1 LNQLRV
7 DGLVLLGRGPPGQ
20 RLTGATGAPDR
31 LVTAPVVA
39 EQADARGRERLD
51 VLGRNDLA
59 GAELLHCLS
68 EAAHVGGNDRQ
79 AVADRQR
86 EDARGIHAPPV
97 RQYDDRCVRK
107 HVLHLAVRQVAET
120 PVDPLTYAEL
130 ARELLQRLDGVE
142 RIAGDDQPHVR
153 AIARHEWKRAEQQ
166 IDALVRADQTE
177 EEERLPRP
185 TAVADGSRALED
197 WMRNPHD
204 PRAGHAEL
212 RELVGSAPRMH
223 DDAVD
228 GLEHPQQRLSSPGEH
243 AGEVVRRE
251 DNRPFDADSA
261 QPAQIRLGPDEPLH
275 VDDVGR
281 EAIEPPAG
289 APHGRAVFDGFQ
301 RQPRPRA
308 RGPSEERRAERKE
321 KLFAPVTGRF
331 RRLAEAERRGQE
343 RDFVAARGKRCGEPV
358 VVRRRVRSCIDE
370 CHAHRPMVA
379 RAIKRIADP
388 ILAFFLLLLFSP
400 VLLAIVVWILLD
412 TGRPVLYTQVRAGK
426 DARPFRMLKFRTMV
440 RDAVERG
447 RAEGLSEDPYG
458 IVPDDPRIT
467 SSGRFLRRTSLDEL
481 PQLVHVLL
489 GQMSL
494 VGPRPD
500 LVEQVANY
508 DEQDR
513 RRLEVRPGITG
524 WSQVQGRDEI
534 PWPERFEQDAWYV
547 ENWSLGLD
555 LKILLRTL
563 TQPFREE
570 PVPVEDTMNIERA
583 RRASSAPRP

>member
-1 LNQLRV
+1 
-7 DGLVLLGRGPPGQ
+7 VLLGRGPPGQ
-20 RLTGATGAPDR
+20 RLTGATGAPNR

-51 VLGRNDLA
+51 VLRRNDLA

-68 EAAHVGGNDRQ
+68 EAAHVGGDDRQ
-79 AVADRQR
+79 AVPYGQR

-97 RQYDDRCVRK
+97 GQYDDRCVRE

-120 PVDPLTYAEL
+120 PVDPPTHAEL
-130 ARELLQRLDGVE
+130 ARELLQRLHRIE

-197 WMRNPHD
+197 GMRNSCD
-204 PRAGHAEL
+204 PRAWHAEL
-212 RELVGSAPRMH
+212 RELVGPAPRMH

-243 AGEVVRRE
+243 AGEVMRRE
-251 DNRPFDADSA
+251 NNRPFGPDST

-281 EAIEPPAG
+281 EALEPAAD
-289 APHGRAVFDGFQ
+289 APHRRAVFDGFQ

-308 RGPSEERRAERKE
+308 RGPSEERRPEGKE
-321 KLFAPVTGRF
+321 QLLASVTNRF

>member
-1 LNQLRV
+1 M
-7 DGLVLLGRGPPGQ
+7 LLGRGLPGQ
-20 RLTGATGAPDR
+20 RLTRANGAPNR

-59 GAELLHCLS
+59 GAELLHRLS
-68 EAAHVGGNDRQ
+68 EAADVGGNDRQ
-79 AVADRQR
+79 AVTDRQR

-97 RQYDDRCVRK
+97 GQYDDRCVRE
-107 HVLHLAVRQVAET
+107 HVLHLAVWQVAET
-120 PVDPLTYAEL
+120 PVDPPTHAEL
-130 ARELLQRLDGVE
+130 PCELLQRLDGIE
-142 RIAGDDQPHVR
+142 RIAGDDQAHVR
-153 AIARHEWKRAEQQ
+153 TIARHEWKRAEQQ
-166 IDALVRADQTE
+166 IDALVGADQAE

-185 TAVADGSRALED
+185 AAVANGSSALED
-197 WMRNPHD
+197 GMRNPRD
-204 PRAGHAEL
+204 PRAWHAEL
-212 RELVGSAPRMH
+212 RELVGAAPRM
-223 DDAVD
+223 DNDAVD
-228 GLEHPQQRLSSPGEH
+228 GLEHSQQRLSPPGEH

-251 DNRPFDADSA
+251 DDRPFGPDSA
-261 QPAQIRLGPDEPLH
+261 QPAQIGLGPDEPLH
-275 VDDVGR
+275 VNDVRR
-281 EAIEPPAG
+281 EAIEPPAD

-308 RGPSEERRAERKE
+308 RSPSEERRTERKE
-321 KLFAPVTGRF
+321 KLFAQVTNRF
-331 RRLAEAERRGQE
+331 RHLAAAKRCGQE
-343 RDFVAARGKRCGEPV
+343 RDFVAARGERCGEPV

-388 ILAFFLLLLFSP
+388 ILAFFLLLLLSP
-400 VLLAIVVWILLD
+400 VLLAIAVWILLD

-440 RDAVERG
+440 PDAVERG
-447 RAEGLSEDPYG
+447 RAEGLSADPYG
-458 IVPDDPRIT
+458 IVANDPRIT

-547 ENWSLGLD
+547 ENWSLRLD